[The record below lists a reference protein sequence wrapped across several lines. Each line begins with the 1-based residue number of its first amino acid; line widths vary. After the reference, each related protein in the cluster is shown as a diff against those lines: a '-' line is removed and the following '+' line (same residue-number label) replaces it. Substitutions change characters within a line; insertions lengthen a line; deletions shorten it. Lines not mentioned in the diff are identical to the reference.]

1 MPAGIEWIFADGID
15 RLAQPDGDATSAH
28 VSTRVL
34 AVDLDDP
41 RTVALQR
48 LALLPSDLADEAR
61 PGATDRRYFRAR
73 RAALRALVAWQLGV
87 TAETIEI
94 AYDAAGAPRV
104 VAPVLHAV
112 LPGVLAAPSPFI
124 SVSARGSRALLAVSA
139 SPVGVD
145 FEPDTTAQPIL
156 DVLHPHE
163 RAELATL
170 DGAARDR
177 RFLEIWT
184 AKEAYLKALG
194 DGLTRDPATIAVSSF
209 AASSSAAGLRIDDT
223 GETAALLQGEIRH
236 FELNGVAVVASCI
249 VRAN

>member
-15 RLAQPDGDATSAH
+15 RLAQPAGDATSAH

-73 RAALRALVAWQLGV
+73 RAALRALIAWHSGV

-104 VAPVLHAV
+104 RTPV
-112 LPGVLAAPSPFI
+112 PSPCI

-209 AASSSAAGLRIDDT
+209 AASSSAAGLRIDDM
-223 GETAALLQGEIRH
+223 GETAAQLQGEIRH